1 MATGKWY
8 GLGARQQWSATAADR
23 VDWVGDTIKVTLHTA
38 TYTPNQD
45 TDDYFNDATNELA
58 GGTGYTAGGE
68 TLASKTL
75 TYDTASNTVR
85 LDAADVTW
93 TFSASKTFRYA
104 VIRKD
109 TGVATTSVLMGY
121 VDFGSDQ
128 TTSGTFT
135 LQWDATDGVLRAVVS

>member
-8 GLGARQQWSATAADR
+8 GLAARQQWSATAADR
-23 VDWVGDTIKVTLHTA
+23 VDWVTDTIKVTLHTA

-75 TYDTASNTVR
+75 TYDTVSNTVR

-104 VIRKD
+104 VVRKD
-109 TGVATTSVLMGY
+109 TGVSTTSVLMGF